1 MTTSTELVNPSPH
14 GWSFIPQPSST
25 IPQPSSTSKQR
36 SSLVS
41 HVLAPQ
47 VWQTWVAP
55 SQVGNNPSLRNDPVT
70 YARFDSPHKS
80 IPEPWVLTHWVEDVG
95 WHRPLTAIK
104 TREQFLG
111 QTAEGRANLSPPME
125 LQIPS
130 LVASSQASEKVQPL
144 STQAKSRLTQLL
156 AEVAHDIRS
165 PIAVAQQILH
175 SLSQRVTAGERL
187 DDAECELLNQANLRL
202 TQAHQWTEGI
212 LLERSLEHGQPVNV
226 RRRFYPAQWRL
237 GIEPLLQ
244 SLAMQRRVQLQWN
257 GWDRSLPRLY
267 IDPTHLSRIV
277 LNLVTNALQASPPN
291 SCVKLHVA
299 WLTHITQHLVLT
311 IEDQGSG
318 LPAHRLAQVNASA
331 MWPKDSNEPLG
342 DGLGLRT
349 AKILARG
356 LGGTLV
362 AQASHSGGTQ
372 FTLSLPVDNYHS
384 LIRGWLRQNAELAQA
399 EQRVQPQ
406 AITIH
411 AVRFSTGAAVE
422 DGTDAANELLAQIDS
437 RFQQT
442 ADVSDLVYRV
452 AQDRWL
458 WLSLA
463 PQAKSRKGSK
473 TDRSPNVATPP
484 PALEES
490 LDWIRRFAQTPE
502 ESIACRYQ
510 QVVRIEGVSLLN
522 CLGSHSS
529 QHNLLSLTAE
539 LAEKFAELIGDH
551 IPPVDELTSAQWLGI
566 TRPKIG
572 GSARQTRIDSA
583 QRLAPPTVAGGP
595 RVGATFAD
603 TPCDKFSGTLAE
615 LSQQWHIHQRQLE
628 RAHHMLSPPIVATA
642 VLSPEELIN

>member
-1 MTTSTELVNPSPH
+1 MAEAAA
-14 GWSFIPQPSST
+14 
-25 IPQPSSTSKQR
+25 KR
-36 SSLVS
+36 S
-41 HVLAPQ
+41 
-47 VWQTWVAP
+47 
-55 SQVGNNPSLRNDPVT
+55 
-70 YARFDSPHKS
+70 
-80 IPEPWVLTHWVEDVG
+80 EP
-95 WHRPLTAIK
+95 I
-104 TREQFLG
+104 
-111 QTAEGRANLSPPME
+111 E
-125 LQIPS
+125 LQIPAV
-130 LVASSQASEKVQPL
+130 VANSQSAEKILQPSRL
-144 STQAKSRLTQLL
+144 AKSRLTELI

-165 PIAVAQQILH
+165 PIAVAQQLLH
-175 SLSQRVTAGERL
+175 SLSQRVTRGERL
-187 DDAECELLNQANLRL
+187 ADAESELLNQASLRL
-202 TQAHQWTEGI
+202 TQAHQWAEGI

-244 SLAMQRRVQLQWN
+244 SLAVQRRVQLQWN

-267 IDPTHLSRIV
+267 LDPTHLSRIV

-291 SCVKLHVA
+291 SCVKLHAA
-299 WLTHITQHLVLT
+299 WLTHITQHLVVT

-318 LPAHRLAQVNASA
+318 LPPHRLAQVNASA
-331 MWPKDSNEPLG
+331 MWPKDSSESLG

-349 AKILARG
+349 AKVLARG

-384 LIRGWLRQNAELAQA
+384 LIRGWLRQNAELVQA
-399 EQRVQPQ
+399 EQHAEPQ

-411 AVRFSTGAAVE
+411 AVRFSTDAAVE
-422 DGTDAANELLAQIDS
+422 DGSDAAEELLTKIDS

-442 ADVSDLVYRV
+442 ANVSDLVYRV
-452 AQDRWL
+452 AKDRWL

-463 PQAKSRKGSK
+463 PLAITSK
-473 TDRSPNVATPP
+473 RSVKDRLPTAATPP
-484 PALEES
+484 TALEDS
-490 LDWIRRFAQTPE
+490 LDWVRQFAQLPDG
-502 ESIACRYQ
+502 SIAYRYQ
-510 QVVRIEGVSLLN
+510 QVVRLEGVSLSN

-529 QHNLLSLTAE
+529 QHNLLSITAE

-551 IPPVDELTSAQWLGI
+551 IPPVDELTPTQWLGI
-566 TRPKIG
+566 SRHKIG
-572 GSARQTRIDSA
+572 GTARQTRIDAA

-628 RAHHMLSPPIVATA
+628 RAHQTLSPPLVAAA
-642 VLSPEELIN
+642 VFPKVELVN